1 MRAIFIADAHLQKQD
16 EPCYQ
21 EMLRFL
27 TGLQG
32 TTDTLY
38 ILGDFF
44 EFWIGYPTNPFT
56 HYLPV
61 LEGLR
66 QLHASGTG
74 IVYLEGN
81 HDFHMGTFF
90 TDTLQAAVYTDSATL
105 TIQGRQVHMCHGDQ
119 LNPND
124 IPYRLL
130 RAFFHSRVTKWLTY
144 VLPPWVASAIAE
156 RMGRK
161 GRENIHAK
169 GSNTVCQQLLRTYAE
184 RQFAAGADLVI
195 TGHFH
200 QPFMEEAD
208 GEPARLMVSLGDWAT
223 LLSYAELSD
232 GAITLK
238 TFS

>member
-1 MRAIFIADAHLQKQD
+1 MRSIFIADAHLQTQD
-16 EPCYQ
+16 DPCYR

-27 TGLQG
+27 QGLSG
-32 TTDTLY
+32 NTDTLY

-66 QLHASGTG
+66 ELHAGGTR

-105 TIQGRQVHMCHGDQ
+105 PIQGKQVHMCHGDQ
-119 LNPND
+119 LNPDD

-130 RAFFHSRVTKWLTY
+130 RTLFHSRVTKWLTHI
-144 VLPPWVASAIAE
+144 VPPWVASAIAE

-161 GRENIHAK
+161 GRENLHTK
-169 GSNTVCQQLLRTYAE
+169 GNNDGCRQLLRNYAS
-184 RQFAAGADLVI
+184 RQFAAGSDLVI
-195 TGHFH
+195 SGHFH

-208 GEPARLMVSLGDWAT
+208 DDPSKLMVSLGDWAT
-223 LLSYAELSD
+223 RLSYAELAD

-238 TFS
+238 SFS